1 MIINIRNKKPL
12 FVLNEKYFYDI
23 YLNKFKYET
32 SSKDLIFV
40 YGPINNLEDI
50 ISIINIVST
59 RFNIKKIN
67 YNHVSGWEVVSR
79 ETTIRFGKNLSDIK
93 LKNFKDT
100 LNYLLEIGRIPSII
114 DIRYK
119 DGVAI
124 NYGSK

>member
-1 MIINIRNKKPL
+1 M
-12 FVLNEKYFYDI
+12 V
-23 YLNKFKYET
+23 
-32 SSKDLIFV
+32 SK
-40 YGPINNLEDI
+40 
-50 ISIINIVST
+50 
-59 RFNIKKIN
+59 
-67 YNHVSGWEVVSR
+67 